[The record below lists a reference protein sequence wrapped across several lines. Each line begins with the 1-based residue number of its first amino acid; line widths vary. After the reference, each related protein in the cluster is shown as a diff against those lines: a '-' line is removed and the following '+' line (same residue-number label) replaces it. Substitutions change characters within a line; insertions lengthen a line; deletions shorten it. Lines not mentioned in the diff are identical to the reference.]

1 MSPKALFEV
10 VYQKMVFMLRRVPAV
25 NSVSASSIK
34 LQLL

>member
-10 VYQKMVFMLRRVPAV
+10 VYQKMIFTLRRVPAV
-25 NSVSASSIK
+25 NSVNASSIK